1 MSYPAASVAG
11 VFHPWRYLRDTH
23 PGVLVWHTKT
33 LPPAILGVTDG
44 QDVWLD
50 ADMTQAER
58 RCTLVHETIHIE
70 RGHRG
75 CQPPAVEASVER
87 EAARRLIPVQAL
99 GEALAWARSEA
110 EAAEELWVDVATLR
124 VRLASLNH
132 FERGYLRRR
141 LEE

>member
-33 LPPAILGVTDG
+33 LPPAVLGATDG

-58 RCTLVHETIHIE
+58 RCTLMHELIHIE
-70 RGHRG
+70 RGHHG

-87 EAARRLIPVQAL
+87 AVARRLIPVQAL

-110 EAAEELWVDVATLR
+110 EAADELWVDVDTLR

-132 FERGYLRRR
+132 FERGYLRKR